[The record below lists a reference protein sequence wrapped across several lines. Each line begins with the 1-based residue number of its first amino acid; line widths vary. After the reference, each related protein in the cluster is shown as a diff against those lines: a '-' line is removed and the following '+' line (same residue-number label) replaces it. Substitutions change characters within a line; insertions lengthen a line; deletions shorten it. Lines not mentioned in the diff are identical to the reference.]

1 MGKASTE
8 GLTKPSNLEEVKA
21 LNNRVLTSDKNAGN
35 YLKVLLGAN
44 EAAQK
49 MTTHADADAEVAALR
64 VRFDKVNTTKDEWVK
79 KVDVLLKEWTLLDNT
94 VTELNSWVVKDK
106 TTEGENTFLS
116 GEDGVHPLRTEEHLR
131 REGETCIGLVSPD
144 TIKQIF
150 DMFSVETEQ
159 RK

>member
-106 TTEGENTFLS
+106 TTEGENQFSLEKMESTLCELKNIFAEKEKLVS
-116 GEDGVHPLRTEEHLR
+116 GL
-131 REGETCIGLVSPD
+131 SPD